1 MVVKKITSIYMETMK
16 ETYNKE
22 YKLKEVR
29 NTRGVRIYVGEYKTR
44 LLANSRKCNT

>member
-1 MVVKKITSIYMETMK
+1 MVVKKIPSIYMETMK

-29 NTRGVRIYVGEYKTR
+29 NSRGVRMYVGKYKAR
-44 LLANSRKCNT
+44 LLANSRKRNT